1 MNVENVVDEVLIDVT
16 VIYDVLTKHYL
27 KMFLDASDKLYV
39 SLWVLLTSSVP
50 VELIE
55 ITRFMYNLISQI
67 LNKH

>member
-1 MNVENVVDEVLIDVT
+1 MR
-16 VIYDVLTKHYL
+16 VINY
-27 KMFLDASDKLYV
+27 MFLDG
-39 SLWVLLTSSVP
+39 LLTSSVP